1 LVADARDRTSSAM
14 PLFPVACFGIIWT
27 IGAVEVNQRTLRY
40 PRKRVR
46 AGFAGGFRGF
56 PSDHRMN
63 RSVYFRSTN
72 AGRGPQVRH
81 EELL

>member
-27 IGAVEVNQRTLRY
+27 IGAVAVNQRTLRY

-46 AGFAGGFRGF
+46 AGFAWGFRGF
-56 PSDHRMN
+56 RATM
-63 RSVYFRSTN
+63 
-72 AGRGPQVRH
+72 G
-81 EELL
+81 